1 MSLVE
6 VMIILAVLGLLTSVL
21 APSMGDFVSDAKQT
35 NAKASLDTLCASL
48 DTMLRDTGE
57 TFFLRD
63 GHSGPSGTVSHDASN
78 RVEMLVGDGRTPDV
92 RDEIVRTPSSDVD
105 WNTRQDNAAVQS
117 FGDHLVVNQPSGTPT
132 FAYRTGG
139 RFGWRGAYLGTDIF
153 ADPWGRRLAANVE
166 FLGSPSG
173 GAEPSGSLNSVIVL
187 SAGPNG
193 IIETTFAS
201 AGVARG
207 GDDVHCLLSGVS
219 Q

>member
-6 VMIILAVLGLLTSVL
+6 VMIILAVLGLVTGVL

-35 NAKASLDTLCASL
+35 NAKSSLDTLCATL

-63 GHSGPSGTVSHDASN
+63 GHPGPSGTVSRHATN
-78 RVEMLVGDGRTPDV
+78 RVKMLVGDGRTPDV

-105 WNTRQDNAAVQS
+105 WNTPHDNAAVQS
-117 FGDHLVVNQPSGTPT
+117 FGDHLVVNQPGGSAA

-139 RFGWRGAYLGTDIF
+139 RFGWRGAYLGTDIS

-166 FLGSPSG
+166 FLGSPG
-173 GAEPSGSLNSVIVL
+173 GSAEPNGSVNSVMVL

-193 IIETTFAS
+193 VVETKFAS
-201 AGVARG
+201 AGILRA
-207 GDDVHCLLSGVS
+207 GDDLICALGAG